1 MAKQTVT
8 EAEYEVMKVLWRE
21 GEPMGLGEI
30 VKSLTEKERSRNT
43 IATLLMRL
51 YEKGAVGIEKKGK
64 ANLYYALLKREDYRA
79 SETRSFLS
87 RLYNGSV
94 GSLVAAL
101 YKNNDISDREMEELR
116 NMLSEE
122 NKDE

>member
-1 MAKQTVT
+1 MPKQTVT

-64 ANLYYALLKREDYRA
+64 ANLYYALLKKEDYRA
-79 SETRSFLS
+79 SETRSFV
-87 RLYNGSV
+87 RWLYNGGV
-94 GSLVAAL
+94 GRLVAAL
-101 YKNNDISDREMEELR
+101 YKNIDRSDREMEELR